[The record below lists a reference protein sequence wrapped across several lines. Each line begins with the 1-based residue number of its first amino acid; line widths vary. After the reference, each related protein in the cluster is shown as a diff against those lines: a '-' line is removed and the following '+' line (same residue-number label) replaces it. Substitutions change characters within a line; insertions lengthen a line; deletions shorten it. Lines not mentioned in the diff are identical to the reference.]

1 MLLAGGALAVLA
13 SPASAQSALA
23 QSTDASPETK
33 AGEVASTI
41 VVIGRKI
48 DGYVAKDALTGTKN
62 AALLEDLP
70 LSVQV
75 ISDELLE
82 DRGVVRIGDA
92 LDTVSGAQRI
102 SGYAGGPNFG
112 LILRGFDTNNINLRN
127 GYRDAGFLSLRD
139 VANVHRFEILK
150 GPASVLYGTL
160 SPGGVTNTITKKA
173 ANDTFLDANF
183 YAGSHDFY
191 RGEID
196 GNAALSDD
204 FQMRV
209 NVAFEDNDSHRD
221 LVHNQSIFVSPTA
234 TWQITDR
241 LRWIGEMEYK
251 KSDFTWDLGLP
262 LSPISLE
269 VPVNRFLGEEDGV
282 NHVNSLFLSSSLS
295 FQLTD
300 NWDLRQNIALSRTDG
315 EYNIRTFTGIR
326 DDGRTVERQAYYDD
340 ENSRTF
346 VVQHEAAG
354 NFEVLGLEND
364 VVFGYEYYEAE
375 TDFIFEVQDFSD
387 IDLFEPVYGY
397 EAGSLF
403 QFPLF
408 GNKPSSR
415 AHGVYLQNL
424 ISIGTQIKLLVG
436 GRFDTVR
443 SKNQD
448 LLAGIEVLDKSDS
461 AFSPQVGLV
470 YQPDDK
476 TSLYGNFSTS
486 FSPVTFGRFRDGD
499 PKPERGKQFEIGIK
513 RTFLDD
519 RMSATLAA
527 FSITKQNVATSDP
540 SDPLF
545 SIQTGEQKSRGVEL
559 DVNAT
564 VFEGLSLT
572 AAGAYT
578 DAFVSEDTNIPAGS
592 QLVGVPKWSGNIFAR
607 YSVQGG
613 PLRGLRLGGGVFYS
627 GERSAALPNP
637 DWNLP
642 SYTRV
647 DALVGYAFGN
657 WDIQLNLNNL
667 TDDKIYFM
675 NGRVIAPQAGRTFLL
690 RLGAG
695 F

>member
-1 MLLAGGALAVLA
+1 M
-13 SPASAQSALA
+13 
-23 QSTDASPETK
+23 
-33 AGEVASTI
+33 
-41 VVIGRKI
+41 
-48 DGYVAKDALTGTKN
+48 
-62 AALLEDLP
+62 
-70 LSVQV
+70 
-75 ISDELLE
+75 
-82 DRGVVRIGDA
+82 
-92 LDTVSGAQRI
+92 
-102 SGYAGGPNFG
+102 
-112 LILRGFDTNNINLRN
+112 
-127 GYRDAGFLSLRD
+127 
-139 VANVHRFEILK
+139 
-150 GPASVLYGTL
+150 
-160 SPGGVTNTITKKA
+160 
-173 ANDTFLDANF
+173 
-183 YAGSHDFY
+183 
-191 RGEID
+191 
-196 GNAALSDD
+196 
-204 FQMRV
+204 
-209 NVAFEDNDSHRD
+209 
-221 LVHNQSIFVSPTA
+221 
-234 TWQITDR
+234 
-241 LRWIGEMEYK
+241 
-251 KSDFTWDLGLP
+251 
-262 LSPISLE
+262 
-269 VPVNRFLGEEDGV
+269 
-282 NHVNSLFLSSSLS
+282 
-295 FQLTD
+295 
-300 NWDLRQNIALSRTDG
+300 
-315 EYNIRTFTGIR
+315 
-326 DDGRTVERQAYYDD
+326 
-340 ENSRTF
+340 
-346 VVQHEAAG
+346 
-354 NFEVLGLEND
+354 LGLENN

-375 TDFIFEVQDFSD
+375 TDFIFELQDFGD

-486 FSPVTFGRFRDGD
+486 FSPVTFGRFRGGD

-519 RMSATLAA
+519 RMSVTLAA
-527 FSITKQNVATSDP
+527 YSITKQNVATSDP